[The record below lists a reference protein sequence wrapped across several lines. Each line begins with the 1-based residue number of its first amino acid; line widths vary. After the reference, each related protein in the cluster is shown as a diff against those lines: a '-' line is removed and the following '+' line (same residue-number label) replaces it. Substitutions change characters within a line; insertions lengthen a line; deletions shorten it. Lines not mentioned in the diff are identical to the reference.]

1 MTPWEL
7 QKHGGLRDE
16 RGSLAV
22 EMAILLPIVFAL
34 VFAAIDI
41 SRVLLARGLVD
52 QLGVELSNS
61 LKYETTP
68 AARALLTE
76 ETLQGRLSSLS
87 EGLSGGLIDPSR
99 LELSVFPYNDL
110 TALVSETA
118 SGGLIGLPEA
128 VTAIRLEYA
137 VPLTT
142 PFANFFYETG
152 DSVQSSMVVI
162 NNGR

>member
-1 MTPWEL
+1 MTLPL
-7 QKHGGLRDE
+7 QTCARWAEE

-22 EMAILLPIVFAL
+22 ELAILLPIVFAI

-52 QLGVELSNS
+52 QLGVELASS

-68 AARALLTE
+68 AARALMTE
-76 ETLQGRLSSLS
+76 AALQGQLSSLS
-87 EGLSGGLIDPSR
+87 ASFGGGLIDTSR
-99 LELSVFPYNDL
+99 LSLSVLSYDDL
-110 TALVSETA
+110 PAFVSETA
-118 SGGLIGLPEA
+118 GGALIGLPEA
-128 VTAIRLEYA
+128 VTAIRLDYT

-152 DSVQSSMVVI
+152 ELVQSSIMVI